1 MAAGRAA
8 GPTEQCTHAFR
19 VVRWV
24 VAFGLAL
31 LVLLGYEVLA
41 NWNLARFGSGL
52 APMMLWTALDRRLP
66 TIPWF
71 VWPYSL
77 YYVLVMLP
85 VFLARR
91 PWQLAEMVA
100 AYVLVS
106 AVAWVVYVL
115 FPVKMDY
122 PLLACGGI
130 SCRVL
135 EGLYRVDGGVTV
147 MPSLHAAHS
156 VLAAAIFFTYRSRLA
171 WPIALAAVA
180 VCVAAVLTRQ
190 HYLLDVPPGIL
201 LGVAGWIVVRWI
213 GGVARRSGPLSSP
226 TTP

>member
-1 MAAGRAA
+1 MTAGRSA

-19 VVRWV
+19 VMRWV
-24 VAFGLAL
+24 AAFALAL
-31 LVLLGYEVLA
+31 VVLLGYEFLA
-41 NWNLARFGSGL
+41 DWNLSRFGSGI

-71 VWPYSL
+71 VWPYAF

-91 PWQLAEMVA
+91 PSQLVEMIA
-100 AYVLVS
+100 AYFLVS
-106 AVAWVVYVL
+106 VVAWLVYVA
-115 FPVKMDY
+115 FPVRMDY
-122 PLLACGGI
+122 PELLCDGI
-130 SCRVL
+130 SCKVL
-135 EGLYRVDGGVTV
+135 EGLYRVDGGVNV

-171 WPIALAAVA
+171 WPVALAAMA

-190 HYLLDVPPGIL
+190 HYILDVPPGIL
-201 LGVAGWIVVRWI
+201 LGLVGWVVVRWI
-213 GGVARRSGPLSSP
+213 GNAARRLRPAP
-226 TTP
+226 TTMP